1 LKLTLIAAGVVGVAV
16 LGWVVL
22 REGTPDAAVEPAQAV
37 AVQQEQARPV
47 VQEPVQVA
55 PAAALPKVQTSSA
68 VPATRP
74 GPPQAKLE
82 PRPAAVQQ
90 ETKPIPEQP
99 KQMIPTVTSPVTT
112 SSAPVPA
119 TPAPAVQER
128 PAEPQ
133 TSAADVVKT
142 APRLLR
148 QVQPDYTPEARRAGI
163 EGVVGLTVQIN
174 EEGVPVRA
182 GVARSLDAGLDR
194 KAIEAVAQWRFAPA
208 TVDGR
213 AVAATVNVE
222 VRFQLV
228 GAPGRG
234 RPTLKK

>member
-1 LKLTLIAAGVVGVAV
+1 LSERPEKSAA
-16 LGWVVL
+16 
-22 REGTPDAAVEPAQAV
+22 EPAQAV
-37 AVQQEQARPV
+37 EVQKEEARPV
-47 VQEPVQVA
+47 VQEPVRAA
-55 PAAALPKVQTSSA
+55 PAAALPQVQTAA
-68 VPATRP
+68 VAATRP
-74 GPPQAKLE
+74 APPQAKAE

-90 ETKPIPEQP
+90 EAKPVAEPP
-99 KQMIPTVTSPVTT
+99 KQMIPTVSSPVSTT
-112 SSAPVPA
+112 SAPAQAAPS
-119 TPAPAVQER
+119 PAVQAR

-133 TSAADVVKT
+133 TSAAEVVKT

-174 EEGVPVRA
+174 EEGMPVRA

-208 TVDGR
+208 TADGKP
-213 AVAATVNVE
+213 VAATVNVE